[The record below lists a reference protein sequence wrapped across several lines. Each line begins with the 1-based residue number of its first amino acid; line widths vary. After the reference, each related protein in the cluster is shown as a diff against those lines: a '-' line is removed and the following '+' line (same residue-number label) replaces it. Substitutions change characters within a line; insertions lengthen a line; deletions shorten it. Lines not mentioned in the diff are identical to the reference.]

1 MFMVMEYCQMDLS
14 QYLRKYKLDEG
25 RAVDIIRQVVAGLSC
40 LV

>member
-1 MFMVMEYCQMDLS
+1 MDLS